1 MGPTASRGPFNL
13 ASDQIKIKLKRLHI
27 LKNRGE
33 GKLKNWETVMGR
45 REIEKTEKGDRED

>member
-33 GKLKNWETVMGR
+33 GELKNWETGIGR
-45 REIEKTEKGDRED
+45 REIEKTEKELT